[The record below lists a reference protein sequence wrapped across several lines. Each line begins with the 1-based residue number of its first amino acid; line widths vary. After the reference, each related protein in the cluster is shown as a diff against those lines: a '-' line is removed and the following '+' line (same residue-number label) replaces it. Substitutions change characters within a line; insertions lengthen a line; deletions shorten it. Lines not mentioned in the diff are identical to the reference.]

1 MDPHETNV
9 KHKLEYIWLDGSTQ
23 TQQLRGKTLIQ
34 VDFSGELVDCPQWSF
49 DGSSTE
55 QAEGNSSD
63 LLLKPVFVCKDPGRK
78 NGYLVMTEVLNPDG
92 TPHATNARATILDD
106 NDDYWFGFEQEYV
119 LWDQKTQKP
128 LGFPET
134 GYPGP

>member
-1 MDPHETNV
+1 MNV
-9 KHKLEYIWLDGSTQ
+9 KSKLEYIWLDGCKPTQ
-23 TQQLRGKTLIQ
+23 RLRGKTMVLK
-34 VDFSGELVDCPQWSF
+34 DFNGSLATCPMWSF

-63 LLLKPVFVCKDPGRK
+63 LLLKPVFVCQDPGRK

-92 TPHATNARATILDD
+92 TPHETNARATILDD